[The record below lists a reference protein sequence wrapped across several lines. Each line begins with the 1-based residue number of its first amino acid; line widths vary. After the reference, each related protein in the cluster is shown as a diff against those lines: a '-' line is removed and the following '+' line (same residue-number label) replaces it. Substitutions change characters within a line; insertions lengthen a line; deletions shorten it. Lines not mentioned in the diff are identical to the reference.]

1 MSCLD
6 VLPQIRNRNVFWAVW
21 TFLPD
26 ALVNSFDVIL
36 QMLLSELLGA
46 EWAFLADTF
55 MILLDV
61 G

>member
-6 VLPQIRNRNVFWAVW
+6 VLLQIRNRKVFWTVW

-46 EWAFLADTF
+46 MGTLLSDTF
-55 MILLDV
+55 MLFLDV

>member
-1 MSCLD
+1 MNSKT
-6 VLPQIRNRNVFWAVW
+6 RND
-21 TFLPD
+21 PD

>member
-1 MSCLD
+1 MGCLD
-6 VLPQIRNRNVFWAVW
+6 VNTQIINRKVFGAVW